1 MAAQQKQTS
10 SPQNQFFTNTFGDAL
25 KYLRKRAH
33 LTQDELGRAVGYSRE
48 QIARLEN
55 GSRVPDLAVVA
66 ALFVPALDIQHQP
79 ELIQRL
85 LELAGQIRSA
95 PGESQHITV
104 AHTTQ
109 TKTQRIVEVVSQSAP
124 LLYTLPSPLFPLIGR
139 NAEVESICGLLLGEA
154 RLVTLIGT
162 AGAGCGQ

>member
-66 ALFVPALDIQHQP
+66 ALFVP
-79 ELIQRL
+79 
-85 LELAGQIRSA
+85 
-95 PGESQHITV
+95 
-104 AHTTQ
+104 
-109 TKTQRIVEVVSQSAP
+109 
-124 LLYTLPSPLFPLIGR
+124 
-139 NAEVESICGLLLGEA
+139 
-154 RLVTLIGT
+154 
-162 AGAGCGQ
+162 